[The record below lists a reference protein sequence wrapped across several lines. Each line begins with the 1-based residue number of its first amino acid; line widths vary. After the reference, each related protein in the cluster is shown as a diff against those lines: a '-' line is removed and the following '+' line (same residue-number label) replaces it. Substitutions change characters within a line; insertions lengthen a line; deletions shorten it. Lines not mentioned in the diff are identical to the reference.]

1 MKRHSITSVIQKV
14 QHLTLRGVNL
24 TADWD
29 KYYRWLVMIQKAATS
44 EIIRLE
50 AEAEL
55 AAEKALPKLNQ
66 KFKEI
71 DNEA

>member
-44 EIIRLE
+44 EILRLE

-55 AAEKALPKLNQ
+55 AVERAIPKWNNE
-66 KFKEI
+66 FDNI
-71 DNEA
+71 DNS